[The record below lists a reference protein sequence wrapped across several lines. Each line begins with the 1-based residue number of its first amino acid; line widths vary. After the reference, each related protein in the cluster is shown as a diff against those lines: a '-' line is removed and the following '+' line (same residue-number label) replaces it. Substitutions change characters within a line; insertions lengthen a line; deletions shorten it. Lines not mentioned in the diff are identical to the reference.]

1 MCPANTSALERVVF
15 MCVFTF
21 AKAGNLLL
29 GGGGG
34 AVLREDEIG
43 GRADGHA
50 MSCKRRHKTERRRER
65 EKRYHFVFQHSSL
78 LSRIISLLPEHV
90 KYEGWRSRI
99 VHGMILRYCSVGHMY
114 QPGRCQ
120 LSLLAG

>member
-1 MCPANTSALERVVF
+1 MYPANTSALERVLF

-34 AVLREDEIG
+34 AVLREDEI
-43 GRADGHA
+43 AEHA
-50 MSCKRRHKTERRRER
+50 MSCKRRHKTERRREG

-78 LSRIISLLPEHV
+78 LSRIISLLPEYA
-90 KYEGWRSRI
+90 KYEGWSSRI
-99 VHGMILRYCSVGHMY
+99 VHGMI
-114 QPGRCQ
+114 
-120 LSLLAG
+120 